1 MAAWLINGAI
11 TWIAKAVL
19 EIIKLLWGM
28 LSATAFTTPDVST
41 LPQVTAITSKSVMV
55 VNVCFILAI
64 ITAGIVV
71 MTNGTVQSRYG
82 VGELLPR
89 LVVGWI
95 AANFAIPICQ
105 NLVQLA
111 NALTEALTGDGVT
124 SQGSLGQMQ
133 RVTYDSLNNPPSA
146 FLAVIIGLII
156 AALTAML
163 LVTWMVRL
171 GVLIVLVG
179 ISPVALACH
188 ATPFT
193 DAAAKLWWRSIL
205 ATLATVVLQAIALHT
220 ALSVFLNPNANVPQL
235 GLPHDPTGTFN
246 LFIVMCLLWVVIK
259 IPGLMR
265 RYATKGGGGHNVV
278 GLMLRMVL
286 VQQLTSVLRLP
297 FRRTGGGR
305 AAAGAGGAGGGGPR
319 GGGGGRTRMPY
330 TLGGGGSPSSVGS
343 GTSTSGGGGGGGGRG
358 GGSGG
363 RGPLPPPAGAGPGRV
378 GVAWPTGR
386 PVRPYTKE
394 EVAAGVDPAW
404 RAVPRRP
411 ASTPPRSSRPPIR
424 AAGVVPTPPPAG
436 PRPVIPAGVNP
447 ATAMPQTQP
456 VRQPVRPV
464 PRPRVRSQWNRPHP
478 HLTAH
483 HRPVGRR
490 PLAGAQPGRTRAAA
504 AARTRPP
511 QSRSPLW
518 TLKKYTPGYRW
529 GFHTALSASVRWV
542 GCLRRRL
549 SAVSLSSQQWAS
561 MAGFQGMCQ

>member
-1 MAAWLINGAI
+1 MAAWLISGAI
-11 TWIAKAVL
+11 IWIFQAILAILKV
-19 EIIKLLWGM
+19 LWGL
-28 LSATAFTTPDVST
+28 LSDIAFTTPDVST
-41 LPQVTAITSKSVMV
+41 LPQVTTITSKSMMV
-55 VNVCFILAI
+55 VNACFILAI

-89 LVVGWI
+89 LVIGWI

-124 SQGSLGQMQ
+124 SQGSLVQMQ
-133 RVTYDSLNNPPSA
+133 RVTFDSLTNPPSA

-156 AALTAML
+156 AVLTGML
-163 LVTWMVRL
+163 LVIWMVRL

-193 DAAAKLWWRSIL
+193 DGAAKLWWRSIL

-220 ALSVFLNPNANVPQL
+220 ALKVFLDPNANVAQL

-265 RYATKGGGGHNVV
+265 RYVTKGGGGHNVV

-286 VQQLTSVLRLP
+286 VQRLTSVLRLP
-297 FRRTGGGR
+297 FRRTGGG
-305 AAAGAGGAGGGGPR
+305 GGGLR

-330 TLGGGGSPSSVGS
+330 TLGGGGSPSPGGGS
-343 GTSTSGGGGGGGGRG
+343 ASTSGSSSGR
-358 GGSGG
+358 GSGG
-363 RGPLPPPAGAGPGRV
+363 RGSLPPPAGAGPGRV

-394 EVAAGVDPAW
+394 EVASGVDPAW

-411 ASTPPRSSRPPIR
+411 APTPPRSSRPPIR
-424 AAGVVPTPPPAG
+424 AAGVVPTPPSVG

-447 ATAMPQTQP
+447 ATAMPKTQP

-464 PRPRVRSQWNRPHP
+464 PRRRVRSQWNRP
-478 HLTAH
+478 T
-483 HRPVGRR
+483 
-490 PLAGAQPGRTRAAA
+490 RT
-504 AARTRPP
+504 
-511 QSRSPLW
+511 
-518 TLKKYTPGYRW
+518 
-529 GFHTALSASVRWV
+529 
-542 GCLRRRL
+542 
-549 SAVSLSSQQWAS
+549 
-561 MAGFQGMCQ
+561 